1 MQSNRETLASRLGFI
16 LLSAGCAIGLGNVW
30 RFPFIVGKY
39 GGSIFVLLYLFFLAL
54 LAFPILLTEMT
65 VGRGS
70 RANLVHAFHKLAHR
84 NKRLWAV
91 LGGVLFSG
99 CLILMMYYTNVT
111 GWLLLYTKGYLF
123 QDFHGCATPESFGQM
138 FQSIVSDPVQAVTAM
153 VISCLVG
160 GVVCAIGVKKG
171 VESVVKVLMLAL
183 LVLMLVLAGY
193 ALTLP
198 NAAEGLRFYLLPNWE
213 HFLHNPLETIFA
225 AMGQAFFT
233 LSIGIGSM
241 EIFGSYLDWKV
252 SMTRECLCIIALD
265 TLVALAAGLI
275 IFPVCASQGIDVSA
289 GPSLVFI
296 SLPNI
301 FSLLPGGGFWGT
313 LFFAF
318 LATAALTTVIA
329 VFENLVAF
337 PMDAHWL
344 GRKGAALAVTLI
356 VILLSLPCVLGFGPW
371 SHIQPM
377 GPNSTILDLEDFIVS
392 QNLLPLGGIS
402 FILFCAS
409 NAGWG
414 EKNFLAELEE
424 GQDWRFSRGMVHY
437 WRYVLPTLILV
448 IMLMGYCQKFLVV

>member
-1 MQSNRETLASRLGFI
+1 MHPQRETLASRLGFI

-39 GGSIFVLLYLFFLAL
+39 GGSIFVLLYLFFLAF

-70 RANLVHAFHKLAHR
+70 RANIVHAFHKLAHR
-84 NKRLWAV
+84 NKTLWAV
-91 LGGVLFSG
+91 LGGVLLSG

-111 GWLLLYTKGYLF
+111 GWLLLYTKGYIS
-123 QDFHGCATPESFGQM
+123 QDFQHCATPEDFAQL
-138 FQSIVSDPVQAVTAM
+138 FQGIVSDPRQAVAAM
-153 VISCLVG
+153 VVTCLVG
-160 GVVCAIGVKKG
+160 GFVCAIGVKKG
-171 VESVVKVLMLAL
+171 VESVVKVLMVVL
-183 LVLMLVLAGY
+183 LLLMLVLAGY
-193 ALTLP
+193 ALSLP
-198 NAAEGLRFYLLPNWE
+198 NAMEGLRFYLLPNWE
-213 HFLHNPLETIFA
+213 HFAQKPMETVFA

-233 LSIGIGSM
+233 LSVGIGSM

-301 FSLLPGGGFWGT
+301 FAQLPAGDFWGT
-313 LFFAF
+313 MFFAF
-318 LATAALTTVIA
+318 LAMAALTTVIA
-329 VFENLVAF
+329 VFENLIAF
-337 PMDAHWL
+337 PMDAKWMN
-344 GRKGAALAVTLI
+344 RPCSALVVTLV

-371 SHIQPM
+371 SHIQPL
-377 GPNSTILDLEDFIVS
+377 GPNTTILDLEDFIVS

-402 FILFCAS
+402 FILFCS
-409 NAGWG
+409 TSLGWG
-414 EKNFLAELEE
+414 EKNFLAELEA
-424 GQDWRFSRGMVHY
+424 GQAWHIPQLLVRY
-437 WRYVLPTLILV
+437 WKYVLPALILL
-448 IMLMGYCQKFLVV
+448 IMLIGYCQ